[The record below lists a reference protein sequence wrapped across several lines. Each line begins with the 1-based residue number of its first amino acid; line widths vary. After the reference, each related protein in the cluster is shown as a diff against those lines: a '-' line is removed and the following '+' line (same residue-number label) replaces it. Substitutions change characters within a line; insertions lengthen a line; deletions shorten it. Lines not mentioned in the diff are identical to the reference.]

1 VEKRCTF
8 LNEKGVLEMA
18 IGLMRPSMLSRRL
31 WDSDDWSEDFPDV
44 ARYFSP
50 LLSDT
55 GFVPSMESFVK
66 DHVLHLRAEIPGV
79 DPSDVNVSFNDGHLC
94 VTGERRRPE
103 TAEKA
108 CYCTEEMSYGSFSRC
123 FHVPGDVDAGKVHAK
138 YDNGMLEITLPLSE
152 STKGT
157 KIPIEG
163 VKSEQGTLKSG

>member
-1 VEKRCTF
+1 
-8 LNEKGVLEMA
+8 MA

-44 ARYFSP
+44 VRYFSP

-55 GFVPSMESFVK
+55 GFVPSMESYVK

-79 DPSDVNVSFNDGHLC
+79 NPKDIDISYKDGHLC
-94 VTGERRRPE
+94 ISGERNRSD
-103 TAEKA
+103 TAENS
-108 CYCTEEMSYGSFSRC
+108 CFCTEEMSYGKFSRC

-138 YDNGMLEITLPLSE
+138 YDNGMLEISVPLSE
-152 STKGT
+152 SERGT

-163 VKSEQGTLKSG
+163 IKSEAKKLKTG